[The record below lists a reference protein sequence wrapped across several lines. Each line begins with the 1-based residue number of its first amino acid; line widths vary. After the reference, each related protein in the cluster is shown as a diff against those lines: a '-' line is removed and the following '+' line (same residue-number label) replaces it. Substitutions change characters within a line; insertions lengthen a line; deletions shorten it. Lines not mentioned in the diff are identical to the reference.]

1 MVPFVYSG
9 TEGRSCSELL
19 RSPTELKR
27 RTRSFSQHS
36 LSNVPQTPPFFN
48 VLPAHCAIP
57 LLTDSPSVSTTHLGR
72 VAMPANLTLLLLCG
86 SMAIPLLTDSPS
98 VSTTYLGRVAM
109 PANLTY
115 YYNNSFYTIFANVCI
130 LGITNSF
137 MYYICNQN

>member
-48 VLPAHCAIP
+48 VLPVHYAIP
-57 LLTDSPSVSTTHLGR
+57 LLTDSSSVSTTHLGR
-72 VAMPANLTLLLLCG
+72 VAMPANLPYYYSCG
-86 SMAIPLLTDSPS
+86 LRQIPLLTDSPYA
-98 VSTTYLGRVAM
+98 STT
-109 PANLTY
+109 
-115 YYNNSFYTIFANVCI
+115 I
-130 LGITNSF
+130 LVH
-137 MYYICNQN
+137 